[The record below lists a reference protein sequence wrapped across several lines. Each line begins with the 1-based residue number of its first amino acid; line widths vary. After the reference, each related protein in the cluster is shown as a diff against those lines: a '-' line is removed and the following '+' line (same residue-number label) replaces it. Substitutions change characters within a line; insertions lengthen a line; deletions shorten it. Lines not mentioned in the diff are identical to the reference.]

1 MADFRRILDDCDLDV
16 QYPVRTKKHEE
27 REGGIYEISGEFH
40 GSRINR
46 GERGE
51 REVEANDTEIRFI
64 FARFFELSLAVF
76 REFGAMKHETRHRD
90 DALVSPAAR

>member
-51 REVEANDTEIRFI
+51 REVEALRMTQRFVS
-64 FARFFELSLAVF
+64 FSRVSSSFRSQFFESLA
-76 REFGAMKHETRHRD
+76 R
-90 DALVSPAAR
+90 